1 MSAEQ
6 SLLESENENRCSIET
21 IHRNSI
27 GLNSLTLVQLEMS
40 RRFECERIIK
50 SKIERRKTTNTSL
63 VTFVCCCFYFV
74 VRKPIDSN
82 TIKNDLLFCVQFCN
96 NIHIMLCI
104 LRVREKMMNWNEK
117 TTTENEIAIPHKST
131 SHINVI
137 TL

>member
-21 IHRNSI
+21 IYRNSI
-27 GLNSLTLVQLEMS
+27 GLNSLTLVELEMS

-63 VTFVCCCFYFV
+63 VTFVCCCFDFV

-82 TIKNDLLFCVQFCN
+82 AIKNDLLFCVQFCN
-96 NIHIMLCI
+96 NIYIMLCI
-104 LRVREKMMNWNEK
+104 LRAREKMMN
-117 TTTENEIAIPHKST
+117 
-131 SHINVI
+131 
-137 TL
+137 